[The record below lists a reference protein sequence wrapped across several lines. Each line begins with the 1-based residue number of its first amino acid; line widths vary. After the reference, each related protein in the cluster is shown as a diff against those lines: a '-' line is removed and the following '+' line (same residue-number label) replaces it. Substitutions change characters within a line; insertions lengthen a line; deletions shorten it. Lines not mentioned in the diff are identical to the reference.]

1 MDKASGLEQ
10 QAAQLKKD
18 TSLQMQKT
26 VPSRGID
33 RELTGEGQVDFLNL
47 GGAGGEQ
54 DQGGIAADASTGG
67 SDSPNFSSV
76 DSNVNTLVSKSLYS
90 MWV

>member
-1 MDKASGLEQ
+1 MGLEKE
-10 QAAQLKKD
+10 AAQLTKD
-18 TSLQMQKT
+18 TSKKLQMQKT
-26 VPSRGID
+26 VPSKGID